1 MDASSQD
8 GAVSPESGGSLMPS
22 MDDKAA
28 FAQTVIE
35 VVSRH
40 GDMASEACW
49 QELSEVVAQ
58 YWLVFQQDQSPL
70 STWGMLAKCTE
81 TILKIKAFKRVEK
94 GESGQD
100 ALAEFRGFMAEVT
113 GDMPESQELP
123 VEQEAPTSRRHP

>member
-1 MDASSQD
+1 
-8 GAVSPESGGSLMPS
+8 MPS

-28 FAQTVIE
+28 FARTVIE

-81 TILKIKAFKRVEK
+81 TILKIKAYKKVDR
-94 GESGQD
+94 GEQGVD
-100 ALAEFRGFMAEVT
+100 ALAEFRGMMSEVL
-113 GDMPESQELP
+113 GEK
-123 VEQEAPTSRRHP
+123 